1 MAQEVG
7 PGLGQCTLLQ

>member
-7 PGLGQCTLLQ
+7 PGLGQRSLLQ